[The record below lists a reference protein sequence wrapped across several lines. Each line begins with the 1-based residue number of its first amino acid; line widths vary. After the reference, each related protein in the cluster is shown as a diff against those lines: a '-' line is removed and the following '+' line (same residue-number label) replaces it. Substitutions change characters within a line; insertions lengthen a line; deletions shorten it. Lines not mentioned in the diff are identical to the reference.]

1 MDIREE
7 MLTKLYKYARTP
19 NRLAFILLPV
29 AFIWMLYLIKVQLD
43 LQRVHVDKDYLR
55 ERIVELSKEYV
66 KAVARDK
73 EANIIDGQS
82 VGKWKISSFP
92 TIYYMACNEMV

>member
-1 MDIREE
+1 
-7 MLTKLYKYARTP
+7 
-19 NRLAFILLPV
+19 
-29 AFIWMLYLIKVQLD
+29 
-43 LQRVHVDKDYLR
+43 VDKDYLR

-92 TIYYMACNEMV
+92 TIYYMACNEML